1 MRRLVLPLLLA
12 ACVGP
17 TPGSTDSDVVATSP
31 PGAPEGVRIEPA
43 EPDTT
48 SDLVVV
54 VEDLPVDP
62 DDDLAGLVIRWTRGD
77 REMTALDDL
86 DTVPA
91 EQTRR
96 GQRWTVSVAGVDD
109 EGQIGPSTT
118 AVVTITNLPPGAPV
132 VSIFPD
138 EPLAGVDDLVCSAQ
152 ADDPDEDELTYAFRW
167 ERDGR
172 VVEGARVAAEE
183 LVGKETWTCTAT
195 ASDGRAD
202 GPPGTASVYV
212 EAAPIP
218 YFTLEDRNPTSPRYG
233 RAVSPRDYLEKV
245 SGWYFTHAT

>member
-1 MRRLVLPLLLA
+1 MAQPSHTAPWKAHLALWGVGLIYAYNYLVAKGLMPEK
-12 ACVGP
+12 VGP
-17 TPGSTDSDVVATSP
+17 SGF
-31 PGAPEGVRIEPA
+31 I
-43 EPDTT
+43 
-48 SDLVVV
+48 
-54 VEDLPVDP
+54 
-62 DDDLAGLVIRWTRGD
+62 
-77 REMTALDDL
+77 AL
-86 DTVPA
+86 
-91 EQTRR
+91 R
-96 GQRWTVSVAGVDD
+96 VAGA
-109 EGQIGPSTT
+109 T
-118 AVVTITNLPPGAPV
+118 
-132 VSIFPD
+132 
-138 EPLAGVDDLVCSAQ
+138 PLFWL
-152 ADDPDEDELTYAFRW
+152 LYAFRW